1 MPHQYQVEKHES
13 KVDVQNNQTGDFVC
27 NKFYRLGIN
36 MNTDE
41 KNDKL
46 KFYIKEI
53 ATLITQLE
61 HGKLISQDNKENLL
75 MLKKGIDGLIGDGL
89 LHTDPKDSVQKTN
102 SAATPT
108 DTSAPESDDPS
119 DSEKYFDKYFADPP
133 TDTSAPESV
142 DWKISKSHKPRW
154 SKPSQDVLAV
164 VDELQRIQDENAP
177 EPELDEDGNIIH
189 WMPKNLVAARGKEPP
204 EIERDLLFTTHN
216 ALVELKLQVKAKTKN
231 NRRRNKNGHQIS
243 AQKYK
248 QVKKTDKVRDYWEL
262 KGRYK
267 HARSFSSYK
276 SYLRKVSWFALQ
288 MGDGAYDSVSWY
300 DKIMGHR
307 EVQDIVGVDGDGE
320 YAEIID
326 LVLDDVLDQI
336 GKSGNKLLG
345 NYRKAKDATN
355 LEKKMVVEDD

>member
-1 MPHQYQVEKHES
+1 VEKHES

-61 HGKLISQDNKENLL
+61 HGKLISQENRENLL
-75 MLKKGIDGLIGDGL
+75 MLKKGIDGLIRDGL
-89 LHTDPKDSVQKTN
+89 LHIDPKDSVQKIN

-189 WMPKNLVAARGKEPP
+189 WMPKNLVAARGKEPAQ
-204 EIERDLLFTTHN
+204 IEKELLVSTHN
-216 ALVELKLQVKAKTKN
+216 ALVIFRLREKESTKN
-231 NRRRNKNGHQIS
+231 KRRRNKNGHQIS

-248 QVKKTDKVRDYWEL
+248 QVKESDKVRDYWEL
-262 KGRYK
+262 EDRYK

-276 SYLRKVSWFALQ
+276 SYLRKVSWHALQ
-288 MGDGAYDSVSWY
+288 MGDGGYDSVSWY
-300 DKIMGHR
+300 ENVYMYP
-307 EVQDIVGVDGDGE
+307 ELQDIVGVDGDGE
-320 YAEIID
+320 YADIMEIT
-326 LVLDDVLDQI
+326 LDDRLDQI
-336 GKSGNKLLG
+336 GKSSGKDRP
-345 NYRKAKDATN
+345 RKPKDATN
-355 LEKKMVVEDD
+355 LEKKMIVEDA